1 MNHQKVIDTIQSKNK
16 GGKLLLV
23 AVGGS
28 QSYGLATPTSDWD
41 YKGICFAPA
50 RSYIGI
56 GNVFEQIEFKDADA
70 EFEGTVYEIRKWLG
84 LAAACNPNIVEML
97 FTNEEHHVFRN
108 DLDGMEFL
116 MENREKFITKKA
128 QHTFSGYAHAQLKR
142 IKTHRNWLLNPLGSK
157 PKRTDYGLSANHK
170 AGKNLLESSQGA
182 LVALEERGAEAG
194 LSESAIS
201 LLRAEQTYKNDLDH
215 WNQYQHWLRT
225 RNKARAA
232 LEAKCGYDCYHEDTE
247 FLTEAGWL
255 KYDEINNQ
263 RLATVNVST
272 GVLEYQNH
280 TNRIS
285 KQYSG
290 TMYEIHTQDGLCS
303 ITPSHQVLVSTT
315 HRSKANNYSTTYK
328 QKESAWKLE
337 PLSSL
342 INSRKSYFHIR
353 AVLQNRQQDYDVSD
367 DYLRLI
373 GLYVSEGS
381 MIKRQTKR
389 GIIYKGISISQLELG
404 RSCSIIGQITEYPYS
419 THSFLRNNRNELTF
433 NFYDKNLANQLVH
446 DCGELSVN
454 KKLPTWISFLSQRQA
469 KILLAALVSG
479 DGTER
484 IESDIYYTV
493 SPMLADQ
500 VQMLG
505 ILCGFNTKM
514 WRYPYTN
521 TIQVYLKKK
530 PNETNTMKT
539 NGKQTSLREVTYDGN
554 VVCFTVPNGTLVTRL
569 RGETAIQG
577 NCKHGMHLVRLLRM
591 CTEILETGKIYVN
604 RTHIDREELLEIRNG
619 AWSYDRLIEHAE
631 SLQERCKAAAKTSTL
646 PESVDMEWLNTVCMS
661 LVEGAV
667 FRS

>member
-232 LEAKCGYDCYHEDTE
+232 LEAKCGYD
-247 FLTEAGWL
+247 
-255 KYDEINNQ
+255 
-263 RLATVNVST
+263 S
-272 GVLEYQNH
+272 
-280 TNRIS
+280 
-285 KQYSG
+285 
-290 TMYEIHTQDGLCS
+290 
-303 ITPSHQVLVSTT
+303 
-315 HRSKANNYSTTYK
+315 
-328 QKESAWKLE
+328 
-337 PLSSL
+337 
-342 INSRKSYFHIR
+342 
-353 AVLQNRQQDYDVSD
+353 
-367 DYLRLI
+367 
-373 GLYVSEGS
+373 
-381 MIKRQTKR
+381 
-389 GIIYKGISISQLELG
+389 
-404 RSCSIIGQITEYPYS
+404 
-419 THSFLRNNRNELTF
+419 
-433 NFYDKNLANQLVH
+433 
-446 DCGELSVN
+446 
-454 KKLPTWISFLSQRQA
+454 
-469 KILLAALVSG
+469 
-479 DGTER
+479 
-484 IESDIYYTV
+484 
-493 SPMLADQ
+493 
-500 VQMLG
+500 
-505 ILCGFNTKM
+505 
-514 WRYPYTN
+514 
-521 TIQVYLKKK
+521 
-530 PNETNTMKT
+530 
-539 NGKQTSLREVTYDGN
+539 
-554 VVCFTVPNGTLVTRL
+554 
-569 RGETAIQG
+569 
-577 NCKHGMHLVRLLRM
+577 KHGMHLVRLLRM